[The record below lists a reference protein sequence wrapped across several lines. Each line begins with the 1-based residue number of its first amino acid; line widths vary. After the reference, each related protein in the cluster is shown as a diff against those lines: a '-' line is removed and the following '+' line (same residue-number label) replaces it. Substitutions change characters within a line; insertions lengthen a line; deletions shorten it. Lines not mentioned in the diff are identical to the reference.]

1 MPIIIDE
8 NGRREVSQE
17 EYDAWFEAKK
27 SEIEASE
34 PSNEEN
40 QDNG

>member
-8 NGRREVSQE
+8 NGSREVPQE
-17 EYDAWFEAKK
+17 EYDSWYEQKK
-27 SEIEASE
+27 AEIEA
-34 PSNEEN
+34 NEQN